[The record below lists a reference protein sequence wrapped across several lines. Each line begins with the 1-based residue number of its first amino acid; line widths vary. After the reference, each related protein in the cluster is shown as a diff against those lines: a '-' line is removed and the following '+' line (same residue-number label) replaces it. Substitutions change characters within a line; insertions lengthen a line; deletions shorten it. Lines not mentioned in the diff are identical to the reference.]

1 MAIRVKEKG
10 TPSSRR
16 SGWRNGLKVTN
27 GKEPV
32 IRQPAA
38 SVESTVS
45 TKSTRL
51 TPGRED
57 SLTSASGTARIHT
70 RSPWRPRKGV

>member
-1 MAIRVKEKG
+1 MAIRVNEKG

-16 SGWRNGLKVTN
+16 SGRRNGLKVTN

-45 TKSTRL
+45 TKRSRFR
-51 TPGRED
+51 PGRD
-57 SLTSASGTARIHT
+57 VSLTSASGTARIHT
-70 RSPWRPRKGV
+70 SSPWWPRKGV